1 MKRWP
6 YAASAV
12 VLFGAVA
19 ITNAAFAALP
29 AKLNAATSGDLPPVS
44 FTNAQNE
51 LDGYDVQVARFVSTY
66 TGIPMQLDK
75 LDFKGILPGLQTGRF
90 NIVFSNVNIT
100 PERSQ
105 TFDYSIPYSRSAVV
119 IVVRSGVTDI
129 KSFKD
134 LKGKRIGAIA
144 GANDGEMPA
153 RDIEKQYGAFDV
165 FKGYGGYVEM
175 FTDLAVGRLDAIV
188 APDTSAANLIRQR
201 PGIAAIVGEPYRV
214 RFVGAPMPKGSA
226 DLKLK
231 VDAAIREMKKNGL
244 LDRWGKQYFGID
256 HYSAQLTE
264 DAK

>member
-1 MKRWP
+1 MKRWTH
-6 YAASAV
+6 AAKAV
-12 VLFGAVA
+12 VLFSAFA

-51 LDGYDVQVARFVSTY
+51 LDGYDVQVARFVSKY

-100 PERSQ
+100 PERGEI
-105 TFDYSIPYSRSAVV
+105 FDYSIPYSRSAVV
-119 IVVRSGVTDI
+119 IVERNGLTNI

-144 GANDGEMPA
+144 GANDGEIPA

-165 FKGYGGYVEM
+165 FKGYSGYAEM
-175 FTDLAVGRLDAIV
+175 FTDLSVGRLDAIV
-188 APDTSAANLIRQR
+188 APDTSAANLLRQR
-201 PGIAAIVGEPYRV
+201 PGIGSIVGEPFQV

-226 DLKLK
+226 ELKAK
-231 VDAAIREMKKNGL
+231 VDAAIREMKKDGL
-244 LDRWGKQYFGID
+244 IDKWGKQYFGID